1 MTKFS
6 KTPRMKYII
15 ITGVILL
22 AVYITFKLYTLRE
35 GVEDASLTAAPSD
48 MSEPVKS
55 SNNSSSAFKL
65 CMKDS
70 IDSAKYTSCTNCIG
84 HCKDKSGRD
93 LEECIEFNTDF
104 KKCMLDTNVTILTG
118 NRVK

>member
-1 MTKFS
+1 
-6 KTPRMKYII
+6 MKYII
-15 ITGVILL
+15 ITSVILL
-22 AVYITFKLYTLRE
+22 LVYITFTLYTLRE
-35 GVEDASLTAAPSD
+35 GVDNASPSD
-48 MSEPVKS
+48 MREPVKS

-84 HCKDKSGRD
+84 HCKGKSGRD

-118 NRVK
+118 NKIK

>member
-1 MTKFS
+1 
-6 KTPRMKYII
+6 MKYII

-22 AVYITFKLYTLRE
+22 VAYITFTLYTLKE
-35 GVEDASLTAAPSD
+35 GVEDASPSD

-70 IDSAKYTSCTNCIG
+70 IDPAKYTSCTNCIG
-84 HCKDKSGRD
+84 HCKDKSGPY